1 MKKQW
6 TRISLGLILIL
17 AGVGYAG
24 SVLGFWRF
32 DLFFDGW
39 WTLFLIVPCLFSILD
54 KGFEAGNLLGLAIGV
69 MLLLSAQGFV
79 RMQTIIRLSIP
90 LIFVF
95 ICLGLLTGQGNM
107 EGAPDI
113 CAIFGTENRRI
124 TNAITGGANL
134 TAVFGTLTIDL
145 RDAQLTTDIMVQTTA
160 VFGSVNL
167 LLPEGTPVRADGFS
181 LFGSLHNHMSD
192 QGEEGRPAVFVSGV
206 NVFGGTEVK
215 G

>member
-1 MKKQW
+1 M
-6 TRISLGLILIL
+6 
-17 AGVGYAG
+17 
-24 SVLGFWRF
+24 
-32 DLFFDGW
+32 
-39 WTLFLIVPCLFSILD
+39 
-54 KGFEAGNLLGLAIGV
+54 
-69 MLLLSAQGFV
+69 
-79 RMQTIIRLSIP
+79 
-90 LIFVF
+90 
-95 ICLGLLTGQGNM
+95 
-107 EGAPDI
+107 
-113 CAIFGTENRRI
+113 
-124 TNAITGGANL
+124 

>member
-1 MKKQW
+1 
-6 TRISLGLILIL
+6 
-17 AGVGYAG
+17 
-24 SVLGFWRF
+24 
-32 DLFFDGW
+32 
-39 WTLFLIVPCLFSILD
+39 
-54 KGFEAGNLLGLAIGV
+54 

-90 LIFVF
+90 LILVC
-95 ICLGLLTGQGNM
+95 IGLGLVIRPRYNRNLPKLTGQGSM